1 MLAYILPKHYLIIAS
16 LSRKPSKGMKLP
28 VIVHGD
34 SAPISQSS
42 PPDQPNDEVL
52 DQMESVESG
61 NMVSYIPNSVEDQKD
76 WKYSETTFTFS
87 SNDYEQGNYQD
98 GPEDSVDY
106 HTNQPFVAGIFVVDG
121 H

>member
-1 MLAYILPKHYLIIAS
+1 
-16 LSRKPSKGMKLP
+16 MKLP

-42 PPDQPNDEVL
+42 PPDQPYDKVL

-61 NMVSYIPNSVEDQKD
+61 NMVSYIPDSVDDQKD

-87 SNDYEQGNYQD
+87 NNDCDQGKHQN
-98 GPEDSVDY
+98 GPEDSIDY
-106 HTNQPFVAGIFVVDG
+106 HTNQPFIAGILVVDS